1 VTEVPGVRARD
12 RLRGIARRA
21 IPFRL
26 RLGLA
31 RLRRLPRWIAE
42 RGGVARLQT
51 SSAEVASFGWLLAAH
66 SSPLERV
73 PGALPGGLQRG
84 KEANLRLAAKALD
97 RVVVAP
103 NQVFSHHHA
112 IGRPTR
118 VRGYRM
124 GLELRDGE
132 PRAGIGGG
140 LCQVSNTFHWVALRA
155 GMRIV
160 ERHRHGLDLFPD
172 HARTVPFGCG
182 ATVAYNY
189 ADLRFEN
196 PYPQPVLIRARV
208 EAGAFVGELWAAR
221 DPGVRVEVE
230 ETGHRFFREAGGW
243 MRENHLRRR
252 IRTAGGDLL
261 VDEEVAHNRCRVR
274 YEPTEEQLRSGAA

>member
-1 VTEVPGVRARD
+1 V
-12 RLRGIARRA
+12 

-31 RLRRLPRWIAE
+31 QLRRLPRWIAE
-42 RGGVARLQT
+42 RRSVARRRA
-51 SSAEVASFGWLLAAH
+51 SSSELAAFGWLLASHA
-66 SSPLERV
+66 SPLERV
-73 PGALPGGLQRG
+73 PGSLPAELQRG
-84 KEANLRLAAKALD
+84 KETNVRLAAAALD
-97 RVVVAP
+97 GLVVAP

-112 IGRPTR
+112 IGRPSR
-118 VRGYRM
+118 RRGYRM

-132 PRAGIGGG
+132 PSAGIGGG

-160 ERHRHGLDLFPD
+160 ERHRHGQDLFPD

-182 ATVAYNY
+182 ATVAYNT

-196 PYPQPVLIRARV
+196 PFPDPVLMRARIEEGV
-208 EAGAFVGELWAAR
+208 FVGELRTTR
-221 DPGVRVEVE
+221 DPGVRVEVT
-230 ETGHRFFREAGGW
+230 ETGHRFFREDGAW
-243 MRENHLRRR
+243 MRENRLRRQ
-252 IRTAGGDLL
+252 IVTADGDLL